1 MITQAKP
8 KKDFISNN
16 NIIGDKSITSKW
28 LCEASISW
36 FIKGFMHC
44 AKVFQRIL

>member
-16 NIIGDKSITSKW
+16 NIIRDKPITSKW
-28 LCEASISW
+28 LCEESISW
-36 FIKGFMHC
+36 FKKGFMHC
-44 AKVFQRIL
+44 AKVIERIL